1 MNFQKLLARAFQVRQ
16 KKNGEKEQHALPQVY
31 RVARLV
37 GWLASASTSAVRWRP
52 EEDFGS
58 VKTGSRLQK
67 EVTEGHERM
76 CRVTVGMSRR
86 KGGSARAAERAEE
99 ETSLALSSR
108 VSSSRSE
115 QSGKEDPTAERKDN
129 EKGQDGL
136 GCSPLVALENVHP
149 TYARRAS
156 WELVRPCTP
165 LCVLSGVPSRTTV
178 SLTKVSSCL
187 RETSPS
193 HLCRSWAL
201 EHGVDSCG
209 VEVLGPSVR
218 VQEGGTER
226 RKRL

>member
-1 MNFQKLLARAFQVRQ
+1 M
-16 KKNGEKEQHALPQVY
+16 PQVY

-165 LCVLSGVPSRTTV
+165 LCSLRCPVAHHCLANESVLLSSRDIPQSPV
-178 SLTKVSSCL
+178 SVVGAGTRRRLL
-187 RETSPS
+187 R
-193 HLCRSWAL
+193 
-201 EHGVDSCG
+201 G
-209 VEVLGPSVR
+209 
-218 VQEGGTER
+218 
-226 RKRL
+226 